1 MLQAFIFDLD
11 GTIIDTEKLKAQ
23 SYGSAID
30 ELTKGKISVQDVQ
43 KDFVNYVGSSRK
55 TVLSKL
61 VNDYYEALK
70 SATHESDKQKLS
82 SMILQKRLV
91 IYNRL
96 IIDPTVIRQN
106 VFRDI
111 YETIRKLHQAK
122 KPLALAT
129 MSENYHTYKILQVT
143 RLNGIFDVVL
153 TSNDVENGKPD
164 PEIYLK
170 AGEKLNVSPD
180 TCLVFEDSLNGIE
193 AALHAGMQVI
203 GIPNKLTEK
212 QVLESN
218 LLDKEHL
225 VINHKGLMEKVNHL
239 TGYQL

>member
-1 MLQAFIFDLD
+1 MIQAFIFDLD
-11 GTIIDTEKLKAQ
+11 GTIVNTEKLKSQ
-23 SYGSAID
+23 SYGYSVD
-30 ELTKGKISVQDVQ
+30 ELTKGKVSFHEVQ
-43 KDFVNYVGSSRK
+43 KDFFKYVGSSRK
-55 TVLSKL
+55 TVLLKL
-61 VNDYYEALK
+61 IKDYYEPLK
-70 SATHESDKQKLS
+70 SVTGEADKQKLMS
-82 SMILQKRLV
+82 LVLKKRLK

-96 IIDPTVIRQN
+96 IIDPVVIRQN

-122 KPLALAT
+122 KPLALTT

-153 TSNDVENGKPD
+153 TSNDVEKGKPD